1 MMKHDETIFQL
12 SYLLDSTSCIGISQ
26 HKNTHIISL
35 NMTETILADLNRYT
49 TAMCLVIILGEC
61 IALWG
66 EPNELSIQ
74 YRIYIFMQYV
84 DS

>member
-1 MMKHDETIFQL
+1 MNYTL
-12 SYLLDSTSCIGISQ
+12 SDYP
-26 HKNTHIISL
+26 
-35 NMTETILADLNRYT
+35 
-49 TAMCLVIILGEC
+49 ILGEC

>member
-1 MMKHDETIFQL
+1 MIIWATQVRL
-12 SYLLDSTSCIGISQ
+12 CNVSYEVT
-26 HKNTHIISL
+26 
-35 NMTETILADLNRYT
+35 Y
-49 TAMCLVIILGEC
+49 VPILGEC

-74 YRIYIFMQYV
+74 HRVYIFMQYV

>member
-1 MMKHDETIFQL
+1 MS
-12 SYLLDSTSCIGISQ
+12 SYLVRPDHLCTRTKYLVTD
-26 HKNTHIISL
+26 L
-35 NMTETILADLNRYT
+35 VPILWAVVWDD
-49 TAMCLVIILGEC
+49 TAILGEC

-74 YRIYIFMQYV
+74 YRIYIFIQYV